1 MGEDAVDFVKW
12 VVWVGNGRLSRYI
25 NKTANDKLIRHR
37 KRRGQEVSSGVQC
50 LVGLLLERVGV
61 FKESLT
67 RSNHQYLGQR
77 LDVRQVVLN
86 GRFDSRYKYIKST
99 GNRQHTDG
107 YFEWPPTPFY
117 DVWCIDQR

>member
-1 MGEDAVDFVKW
+1 MRWILLSGWCGGETAVFPATLTKQLTTSSFAAESAEDQA
-12 VVWVGNGRLSRYI
+12 VGG
-25 NKTANDKLIRHR
+25 
-37 KRRGQEVSSGVQC
+37 GVRC

-61 FKESLT
+61 FKETLT